1 MYFLWKRTPHGMI
14 RVSYDGLFDFV
25 QGFLSARFRLY
36 GLALAAGDNA
46 LLTLLM
52 SSGDVSREPG
62 LARSLSALMEPLG
75 MLTSVVWFSRG
86 APGSDWVEAR
96 FSLLRSPW
104 AWMAL
109 ASSVALIVVAGWV
122 GFFWTA
128 FWGTAAWFVVRGLTF
143 LFFRRKNF
151 LLPQAGIRNG
161 DGRV

>member
-1 MYFLWKRTPHGMI
+1 M
-14 RVSYDGLFDFV
+14 SYDGLFDFV

-36 GLALAAGDNA
+36 GLALAAGDDA

-52 SSGDVSREPG
+52 SSSDASRELG
-62 LARSLSALMEPLG
+62 LTRSLSALMEPLG
-75 MLTSVVWFSRG
+75 VLTSVVWFSRG
-86 APGSDWVEAR
+86 APGSDWVETR

-143 LFFRRKNF
+143 LLTRRKNF
-151 LLPQAGIRNG
+151 LLSQEEIRNG

>member
-1 MYFLWKRTPHGMI
+1 M
-14 RVSYDGLFDFV
+14 SYDGLFDFV
-25 QGFLSARFRLY
+25 QGFLPARFRLY
-36 GLALAAGDNA
+36 GLAGDDA

-52 SSGDVSREPG
+52 SSSDASRELG
-62 LARSLSALMEPLG
+62 LTRSLSALMEPLG
-75 MLTSVVWFSRG
+75 VLTSVVWFSRG
-86 APGSDWVEAR
+86 APGSDWVETR

-143 LFFRRKNF
+143 LLPRRKNF
-151 LLPQAGIRNG
+151 LLPQEEVRNG